1 MNYKWVTVCPDW
13 VIFKKFLVTNF
24 LAKEAQISNDFLVL
38 GSYNHG
44 PPYLLIFINMF
55 QLRSSMQK
63 KTKIFCMQKQ
73 GRQVNFGA

>member
-44 PPYLLIFINMF
+44 PPYLLIFINKF
-55 QLRSSMQK
+55 VSIAFFNAEKNKNILYA
-63 KTKIFCMQKQ
+63 KT
-73 GRQVNFGA
+73 R